1 MCHLN
6 PCYHLHCIECK
17 DKTALF
23 VNSNGLSHIAGVVVH
38 LERIPVA
45 MEQFIFYRL
54 PANLLSLSF
63 SVPTA
68 KSIYMCINVI

>member
-6 PCYHLHCIECK
+6 LVNDPCYHLHCIECK

-45 MEQFIFYRL
+45 MEQFIFYL
-54 PANLLSLSF
+54 CQP
-63 SVPTA
+63 
-68 KSIYMCINVI
+68 IYKV